1 MIMIVMIMI
10 MVRCPTS
17 NLSTSTSLRYKSA
30 AIHLARQATLCV
42 TCVFRRL
49 SV

>member
-1 MIMIVMIMI
+1 MIMIVMIM
-10 MVRCPTS
+10 VRCLTS

-42 TCVFRRL
+42 TCMFRRL